1 MWKDPLR
8 LVSKLAPE
16 VRAVLTSTSSFARKE
31 LRPRVRDDFRRENM
45 SPTPLRAM
53 GNAGLIGCD
62 DAGYH
67 IYGAVCREIE
77 RVDSGYRSM
86 LSVQTSLI
94 LRPLKTWGTDHQR
107 NMWLED
113 LTAGNMIGA
122 FGLTEPDGGSDP
134 GAMATYARKDGDQW
148 VLNGSKAWITN
159 APVADVFLIWARTDE
174 GVRGFWVPH
183 DTKGLTTSSI
193 KGKLAMRTSPTG
205 NIFLDDVKTSYVLD
219 HTPGLSTP
227 LSILTGARYGIAW
240 GALGAA
246 QECYELVRE
255 YSLDRKA
262 FGKPLASKQIIQESL
277 AGMTTDIST
286 AWAACIAVDEPIA
299 PAVSLLKRN
308 STGVALRVTRHARD
322 ILGGNGISD
331 EYDVMRHMAN
341 LEAVHTYEGTSTIH
355 GLILGREI
363 TGLNAF

>member
-8 LVSKLAPE
+8 LMSKLAPE
-16 VRAVLTSTSSFARKE
+16 VRAVLASTRSFAEKE

-45 SPTPLRAM
+45 SPAPLRAM

-67 IYGAVCREIE
+67 IYGAACREIE

-94 LRPLKTWGTDHQR
+94 LRPLKTWGTDDQQR
-107 NMWLED
+107 LWLDD
-113 LTAGNMIGA
+113 LTTGNMIGA

-134 GAMATYARKDGDQW
+134 GAMGTTAHREGDQW

-159 APVADVFLIWARTDE
+159 APVADLFLIWARTED
-174 GVRGFWVPH
+174 GIRGFWVPY
-183 DTKGLTTSSI
+183 DTEGLFTTSI

-205 NIFLDDVKTSYVLD
+205 NIFLDNVKTTQVLD
-219 HTPGLSTP
+219 HPPGLSTP
-227 LSILTGARYGIAW
+227 LSILTGARYGISW

-246 QECYELVRE
+246 QECFERVRD
-255 YSLDRKA
+255 YSIERKA
-262 FGKPLASKQIIQESL
+262 FGKPLASKQLVQESL
-277 AGMTTDIST
+277 ARMSTKLST
-286 AWAACIAVDEPIA
+286 ALAACIMVDEPIA
-299 PAVSLLKRN
+299 PGVSLLKRN
-308 STGVALRVTRHARD
+308 STSVALDVAREARD
-322 ILGGNGISD
+322 LLGGNGISD

-341 LEAVHTYEGTSTIH
+341 LEAVHTYEGTSSVH

-363 TGLNAF
+363 TGMSAF